1 MDAVHTNIQPTEMI
15 EEKRLVSTLITGVP
29 KASSFFVAGM
39 TVLFVILTTL
49 LYWLAPLSTA
59 ELMPAAKNSVFQEHQ
74 WWRLVTAVFIHSE
87 LEHLLSNMLMLGIFS
102 FFIYGY
108 FGFTIFPMISLLLAA
123 AVNALTIASYNPET
137 SLLGASGLVYVLGG
151 FWLSMYFLIQ
161 RQYLPMNRLIR
172 VVGVALMLFAPTTFV
187 PTTSYMAHGIGFLFG
202 VSAATIYFFINKKNI
217 RQHEV
222 YHVASSQYLG

>member
-1 MDAVHTNIQPTEMI
+1 MDTVNTSIQPSEMI

-29 KASSFFVAGM
+29 QESSFFVAGM

-49 LYWLAPLSTA
+49 LFWLAPISTA
-59 ELMPAAKNSVFQEHQ
+59 ELMPAAKISVFQQHQ
-74 WWRLVTAVFIHSE
+74 WWRLFTAVFIHSN

-108 FGFTIFPMISLLLAA
+108 FGFTIFPVISLLLAA
-123 AVNALTIASYNPET
+123 VVNALTIASYSAET

-151 FWLSMYFLIQ
+151 FWLSMYFFIQ
-161 RQYLPMNRLIR
+161 RQYAPVNRLIR

-187 PTTSYMAHGIGFLFG
+187 PTTSYLAHGIGFLFG
-202 VSAATIYFFINKKNI
+202 VISATIYFFINKKII

-222 YHVASSQYLG
+222 YQVTFSQI